1 LSETEDMLGMRVAGL
16 IPNDYQTASESIDH
30 GKPLAIMAPKTSL
43 GQWYRRGIDHLL
55 AEKSTV
61 NGTPSG
67 KEANKKPSF
76 LGRYL
81 SGLGV
86 ETKRKPSIV

>member
-1 LSETEDMLGMRVAGL
+1 MLGMRVAGL
-16 IPNDYQTASESIDH
+16 IPNDYETARESIDH

-43 GQWYRRGIDHLL
+43 GQWYRRGIDQLL

-61 NGTPSG
+61 NGKP
-67 KEANKKPSF
+67 KEADKKSSF

-81 SGLGV
+81 PSFGLEAKG
-86 ETKRKPSIV
+86 KPSIV